1 MIETHTTRE
10 DHVCMCTLHDFG
22 ATIPCR
28 MRMGVRVRM
37 GMGMR
42 VVKVVGVG
50 VASSSS
56 VGVVM
61 SSVRMPMT

>member
-1 MIETHTTRE
+1 MVETHTTRE

-22 ATIPCR
+22 ATFPCR
-28 MRMGVRVRM
+28 MWMGVRVRM
-37 GMGMR
+37 GMGVR

-56 VGVVM
+56 V
-61 SSVRMPMT
+61 RMPMT